1 MKALLTAIKTQL
13 RADVTYVRDSD
24 VFVTEDEMI
33 LPAAVKFPA
42 IGIKDGSVGRKL
54 ADKSEIDEDM
64 SVRIS
69 AYSQVF
75 KPEESVM
82 GTKGVL
88 QMAADIISSLDENNL
103 SLTGMYHAFAVSE
116 EPSELFGDEEE
127 MIQKKTV
134 VFKYQRTVA
143 RS

>member
-1 MKALLTAIKTQL
+1 MKALLTAIKTALQTDI
-13 RADVTYVRDSD
+13 AYVRDRD

-42 IGIKDGSVGRKL
+42 IGLKDGSVARKL
-54 ADKSEIDEDM
+54 ADKSEVDEDM
-64 SVRIS
+64 QVRIS
-69 AYSQVF
+69 SYSQVF

-103 SLTGMYHAFAVSE
+103 SQTGMYHAFAVSI
-116 EPSELFGDEEE
+116 PADKGKIKGSGFKGSRFRGWRL
-127 MIQKKTV
+127 KKPL
-134 VFKYQRTVA
+134 KP
-143 RS
+143 

>member
-1 MKALLTAIKTQL
+1 MKTLLTAIKTAL
-13 RADVTYVRDSD
+13 RTDITYVRDRD

-42 IGIKDGSVGRKL
+42 IGLKDGSVARKL

-64 SVRIS
+64 QVRVS

-88 QMAADIISSLDENNL
+88 QMAADIITSLDENNL
-103 SLTGMYHAFAVSE
+103 SLAGMYHAFATSE

-134 VFKYQRTVA
+134 VLQYQRTKA
-143 RS
+143 R

>member
-1 MKALLTAIKTQL
+1 MKALLTAIKTAL
-13 RADVTYVRDSD
+13 RTDITYVRDRD
-24 VFVTEDEMI
+24 IFVTEDEMI

-42 IGIKDGSVGRKL
+42 IGLKDGSVARKL
-54 ADKSEIDEDM
+54 ADKSEVDENM

-69 AYSQVF
+69 SYSQVF

-103 SLTGMYHAFAVSE
+103 SLTGMYDAFAVSE

-134 VFKYQRTVA
+134 VFKYQRNVA

>member
-1 MKALLTAIKTQL
+1 MKALLTAIKTAL
-13 RADVTYVRDSD
+13 RTDIKYVRDRD
-24 VFVTEDEMI
+24 IFVTEDEMI

-42 IGIKDGSVGRKL
+42 IGLKDGSVARKL
-54 ADKSEIDEDM
+54 ADKSEVDENM
-64 SVRIS
+64 IVRIS
-69 AYSQVF
+69 SYSQVF

-103 SLTGMYHAFAVSE
+103 SLAGMYDAFATSE

-134 VFKYQRTVA
+134 VLQYQRTKA
-143 RS
+143 R